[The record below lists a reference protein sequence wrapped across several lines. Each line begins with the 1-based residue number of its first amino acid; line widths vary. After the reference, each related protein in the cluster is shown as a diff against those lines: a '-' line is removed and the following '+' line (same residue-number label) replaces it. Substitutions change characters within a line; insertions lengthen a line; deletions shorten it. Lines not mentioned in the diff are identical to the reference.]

1 MQEENIE
8 LQQKLFQNIEKQIS
22 DFKAITKLSDQEAI
36 KYLNNYKNDLKIA
49 VDGYLNVQQFMQVTQ
64 QQQDVAE
71 RYLKNSYSVQNAI
84 NKYIDEHP
92 NEQNAQTQLNQT
104 NTQQNIRNLPNN
116 NINQI
121 RVNNQPNANNGQ
133 NTNPTQKNCK
143 IVVNLGCFSR
153 CFAENIIIDVDQT
166 RDQIVGT
173 EKK

>member
-1 MQEENIE
+1 MQEENLE

-36 KYLNNYKNDLKIA
+36 KYLNNYKNDLKKA

-92 NEQNAQTQLNQT
+92 NKQNAQTQLNQT
-104 NTQQNIRNLPNN
+104 NTQQDIRNLPNN